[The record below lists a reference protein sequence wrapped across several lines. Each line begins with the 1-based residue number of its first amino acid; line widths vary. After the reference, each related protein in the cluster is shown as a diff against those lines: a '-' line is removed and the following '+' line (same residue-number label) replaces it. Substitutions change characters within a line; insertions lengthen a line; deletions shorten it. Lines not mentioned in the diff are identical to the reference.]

1 MDYKAYLESLNETE
15 EVVRGMYKTAEREVE
30 WTLSDHDA
38 SVAKFA
44 REKIFKGLSDALY
57 AIEAQKE
64 MCKENLQ

>member
-1 MDYKAYLESLNETE
+1 MDYTAYLESLNEAE

-38 SVAKFA
+38 GVARLA
-44 REKIFKGLSDALY
+44 REKIFKGLSDALS

-64 MCKENLQ
+64 ICLENS